1 MDTSDPGIT
10 FDERGWCDYC
20 RNYHKSILPHW
31 HPDEQGGKE
40 LARISDHIRRES
52 KGRTHECIIGL
63 SGGPDSSYAT
73 YVAKEV
79 MGLNPLIYHVDA
91 GWDNQQ
97 AVSNIEKMV
106 NGLNLDLFT
115 EVIDWEEMKDLQV
128 AFLKSQIPDQD
139 YPQDMAFFSG
149 LYRFAKKNKI
159 KYILTG
165 ANYSTE
171 CVREPEEWGAYVG
184 IDRRLVNDIH
194 GRFGKIPLRTFPITD
209 VFEYKVYY
217 RYFLGM
223 KIVTPLNFVPYVKK
237 DAEKAMAAK
246 FGWQG
251 FVHKHHES
259 RFTIFYESY
268 WLPRKFGYDKRRAH
282 FSSLILTNQMSRGEA
297 LDRIASPE
305 VDELTLEHEFEY
317 VANKLGL
324 SVEELRQIFE
334 GKNKTFAD
342 YKNKKRLIS
351 IGANAMRS
359 LGLEKRRF
367 S

>member
-1 MDTSDPGIT
+1 MDTSDPRIT

-20 RNYHKSILPHW
+20 RNYYKNILPHW
-31 HPDEQGGKE
+31 HPDEPGEKE
-40 LARISDHIRRES
+40 IAKIADRIRRDS
-52 KGRTHECIIGL
+52 RGRTHECIIGL

-73 YVAKEV
+73 YVAKAK

-128 AFLKSQIPDQD
+128 AFLRSQIPDQD

-165 ANYSTE
+165 ANFSTE

-184 IDRRLVNDIH
+184 IDKRLVGDIH
-194 GRFGKIPLRTFPITD
+194 KSFGRVPLGTFPIID
-209 VFEYKVYY
+209 VFEYKVIY
-217 RYFLGM
+217 RYLLGM
-223 KIVTPLNFVPYVKK
+223 KIITPLNFVPYVKK
-237 DAEKAMAAK
+237 EAERELSEK

-268 WLPRKFGYDKRRAH
+268 WLPRKFGFDKRRAH
-282 FSSLILTNQMSRGEA
+282 FSSLILTNQMSRREA
-297 LDRIASPE
+297 LERIARPE
-305 VDELTLEHEFEY
+305 VDELTLEQEFEY
-317 VANKLGL
+317 VASKLGL
-324 SVEELRQIFE
+324 SVEELKHIFE
-334 GKNKTFAD
+334 GKNKTYAD

-351 IGANAMRS
+351 IGAKVMRS